1 MLCSQLALLVFLVI
15 IPLCGS
21 ENLYAQFSYDFIR
34 DHFED
39 VPYLSV
45 VCTASAINFAAC
57 HESTVLR
64 LAFAVVIIVLIA
76 IGIVVVSYFRDAA
89 NRDAWI
95 NKKVRAWTD
104 SPLPFSFKSPPPS
117 IHHPSIHHPPLLIYQ
132 APLRP

>member
-1 MLCSQLALLVFLVI
+1 MLCPQLALLVFLVI

-21 ENLYAQFSYDFIR
+21 ENLYAQFSHDFIR

-95 NKKVRAWTD
+95 NKKVRAWAN
-104 SPLPFSFKSPPPS
+104 SPPPLFLRIAPI
-117 IHHPSIHHPPLLIYQ
+117 IHHPSIIHHPFTIRYC
-132 APLRP
+132 